1 MNIRKHGHQ
10 AYACAKEN
18 ARCAETG
25 HRHTEFSA
33 EIPTEMRTVYVC
45 LWWLI
50 LYEPHSKHCGHW
62 LFLSLRSIF
71 RRIHSLSHNM
81 KTYMYLDQLL
91 FFQKHQTDQV
101 QQLGRPT
108 EVAEEATGKS
118 GKTCAAS
125 RIDFAGFLLGI
136 VYTDW
141 P

>member
-1 MNIRKHGHQ
+1 MSIRKHGHQ
-10 AYACAKEN
+10 AYAGAKEN

-33 EIPTEMRTVYVC
+33 EIPIGMCTVYVC
-45 LWWLI
+45 LWRSI

-71 RRIHSLSHNM
+71 RQYTHSAT
-81 KTYMYLDQLL
+81 TYMYLDQLF